1 MSADENKQN
10 LLKLGF
16 SDNEIKKVDKLIEE
30 LYNGMRLRRI
40 NDLIKFAKSERDIK
54 QAVFLKEEIM
64 KDRLQYIYFYN
75 EFAKEMCSL
84 YCDGKT
90 AGDQTNFK
98 DKIKYKDN
106 LNLKNVIKPIDGVL
120 DKIKFY
126 VDLEKLP
133 LTFDQ
138 KISRFNKYNKISFM
152 RMKIRYF
159 KIMDD
164 IKSTCEK
171 VIQVMGEKA
180 NDPSNKRQ
188 SRSDSERFPDYIR
201 YIINSIHIAETRAI
215 QTLLEKRQAP
225 QDAMNFFKPAFDAF
239 AKFNSASKNINLTII
254 NPVEIKGYPEREAQA
269 QAIVAS
275 ERGAQAGGKNVY
287 DEYIMPR
294 KVVLCRHKSVK
305 KCKRAFVSCKYVS
318 GKTRKYC
325 RRSTKKSIAKYYAD
339 KKN

>member
-1 MSADENKQN
+1 MSADENKQKI
-10 LLKLGF
+10 LKLGF
-16 SDNEIKKVDKLIEE
+16 SDNEIRKVDKLIEE
-30 LYNGMRLRRI
+30 LYDGMRLRRI
-40 NDLIKFAKSERDIK
+40 HDLIKSSKSARDTK

-75 EFAKEMCSL
+75 EFAKEMCRL

-90 AGDQTNFK
+90 ETDHQNLQ
-98 DKIKYKDN
+98 DKMKYKDN
-106 LNLKNVIKPIDGVL
+106 LHLKNVIKPIDGIL

-126 VDLEKLP
+126 ADLEKLP
-133 LTFDQ
+133 LTFDD

-159 KIMDD
+159 KIIDD
-164 IKSTCEK
+164 VKSTCEK
-171 VIQVMGEKA
+171 VIQIMGEKA
-180 NDPSNKRQ
+180 NDP
-188 SRSDSERFPDYIR
+188 ERFPDYIR

-225 QDAMNFFKPAFDAF
+225 KDGMDFFKPAFDAF
-239 AKFNSASKNINLTII
+239 AKFNNASKNINVTIN
-254 NPVEIKGYPEREAQA
+254 NPVEIKGYPIAQT
-269 QAIVAS
+269 
-275 ERGAQAGGKNVY
+275 GGK
-287 DEYIMPR
+287 
-294 KVVLCRHKSVK
+294 KVVVCRRKSVK
-305 KCKRAFVSCKYVS
+305 KCKRAFVSCKQVF